1 MDKQDL
7 IKLKTFCKAQ
17 DMAAY
22 RTGKT
27 LCHLCIQQKI
37 SVLSTQR
44 TQETKHLEKQEPNFK
59 KWVIELS
66 RQFSEK

>member
-7 IKLKTFCKAQ
+7 MKLKTFCKAQ

-27 LCHLCIQQKI
+27 LCQLCIQQKI
-37 SVLSTQR
+37 SALSTQR
-44 TQETKHLEKQEPNFK
+44 TQETKHLEKQEPNF
-59 KWVIELS
+59 
-66 RQFSEK
+66 